1 MHNRHDSA
9 SNIFSIKKYPFSPLN
24 GRYNIDVEN
33 SNEFRGNNL
42 INSYTYYLGRHMN
55 YHPPRNL
62 RFNTNISTG
71 NNQSN
76 MNTNLNDNK
85 TELKNGDIKMVIESI
100 EDIKANQ
107 KELISAIKGLKFY
120 KDNNK
125 NEQNKEEEKEEKKNE
140 NEILSYIKNLKSEFE
155 SLTKEMSI
163 LKQKDLENQKIIESN
178 KLEIEN
184 LKKNYLNKIN
194 DEYNNSLIEKDNK
207 IKKLEESLDESKSQ
221 NKNLQQQLTIS
232 QDLNKKKEDEIKTLK
247 KELNEFKVKSVNN
260 NDLDKKNLTNILN
273 KLNLNMELIK
283 NSIQSNINPNLSANN
298 VLATSIS
305 TFNVENNTI
314 RQTNNGEYTY
324 QNDS

>member
-1 MHNRHDSA
+1 
-9 SNIFSIKKYPFSPLN
+9 
-24 GRYNIDVEN
+24 
-33 SNEFRGNNL
+33 
-42 INSYTYYLGRHMN
+42 
-55 YHPPRNL
+55 
-62 RFNTNISTG
+62 
-71 NNQSN
+71 
-76 MNTNLNDNK
+76 
-85 TELKNGDIKMVIESI
+85 
-100 EDIKANQ
+100 
-107 KELISAIKGLKFY
+107 
-120 KDNNK
+120 
-125 NEQNKEEEKEEKKNE
+125 
-140 NEILSYIKNLKSEFE
+140 
-155 SLTKEMSI
+155 MSI

-184 LKKNYLNKIN
+184 LKKNYQSKIN
-194 DEYNNSLIEKDNK
+194 DKYNNSLIEKDNK

-260 NDLDKKNLTNILN
+260 NDLDPKKLTNILN
-273 KLNLNMELIK
+273 NLNLNIELIK

-324 QNDS
+324 QNDSWKSYE